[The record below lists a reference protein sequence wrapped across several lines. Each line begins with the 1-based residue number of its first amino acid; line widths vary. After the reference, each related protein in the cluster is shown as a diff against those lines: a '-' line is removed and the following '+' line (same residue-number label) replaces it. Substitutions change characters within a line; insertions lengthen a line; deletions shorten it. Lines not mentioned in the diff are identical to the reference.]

1 MLDAIPSAS
10 PLDALPSYLDRWAA
24 AHLSCEPADRA
35 RAEEGVRL
43 VYATAGLPT
52 PRCIFWC
59 QSPFEI
65 VEHLASASPADII
78 GRNVK
83 ADVFDHV
90 RVRVGTFG
98 EVFWNEVLTAAT
110 KLANDPTIGTAAE
123 GYNKSRGVSA
133 SIHRLVRTAA
143 TEDLARVRVR
153 ARHALLRWRGLP
165 RLLPRWNFDDVA
177 VGSHDLV
184 GLGVYEYLHD
194 VLGSRE
200 PTQPMRGL
208 WAIAK
213 SAAWMVPHEHVC
225 WLSERPTRLRVDAR
239 GRLHSP
245 DGPALQF
252 LDGWS
257 AYAWKGVQVP
267 AWMIEHP
274 EQVTAAR
281 INDMFDAVLRDC
293 MIEIMTPERFIEV
306 GAALRVAED
315 ETGVLWRKLWNFR
328 GVTIGSWTAVEVTNG
343 TAEKDGSHR
352 RYLLRVPSAMRTA
365 REAVAWTYGMTADQY
380 TGLQMRT

>member
-24 AHLSCEPADRA
+24 AHLSCEPADHEL
-35 RAEEGVRL
+35 AEEGVRL
-43 VYATAGLPT
+43 AYATAGLPA
-52 PRCIFWC
+52 PGRIIWC
-59 QSPFEI
+59 QSPFDI
-65 VEHLASASPADII
+65 VKHLAGASPGNLI

-90 RVRVGTFG
+90 RVRVGMFA
-98 EVFWNEVLTAAT
+98 EVFWNEILTAAT
-110 KLANDPTIGTAAE
+110 KLADDPATAD
-123 GYNKSRGVSA
+123 GYNKSRAVSA
-133 SIHRLVRTAA
+133 TIHRLVRTAA

-194 VLGSRE
+194 VLGWWE

-213 SAAWMVPHEHVC
+213 RAAWMVPHEHVC
-225 WLSERPTRLRVDAR
+225 WLSERPTRLCADAR

-252 LDGWS
+252 PDGWL

-274 EQVTAAR
+274 EQITAAR

-293 MIEIMTPERFIEV
+293 MIEIVTPERFIEV
-306 GAALRVAED
+306 GAVSRVAED

-343 TAEKDGSHR
+343 TPEKDGSHR
-352 RYLLRVPSAMRTA
+352 RYFLRVPSAMRTP
-365 REAVAWTYGMTADQY
+365 REAVAWTYGMTPDEYA
-380 TGLQMRT
+380 GLQLRT